1 MVDII
6 IAKVKKGEGR
16 MKLKVTKK
24 VKNQSGD
31 ASYQNVIDV
40 RDSQQLACF
49 FEDIQTL
56 FDAPIDKAFRI
67 MKSKKGGPFW

>member
-6 IAKVKKGEGR
+6 IAQVKKGEGR
-16 MKLKVTKK
+16 IKLKVTKK

-67 MKSKKGGPFW
+67 MKSKKGPFW

>member
-6 IAKVKKGEGR
+6 IAQVKKGEGR
-16 MKLKVTKK
+16 IKLKVTKK